1 MLLCCC
7 KYDEQR
13 QFPEN
18 RPPVVASLLRTM
30 NDCGCP
36 DTEEILLLET
46 FEKKKKKN
54 ERKGKEEDHISGCV

>member
-1 MLLCCC
+1 
-7 KYDEQR
+7 
-13 QFPEN
+13 
-18 RPPVVASLLRTM
+18 M